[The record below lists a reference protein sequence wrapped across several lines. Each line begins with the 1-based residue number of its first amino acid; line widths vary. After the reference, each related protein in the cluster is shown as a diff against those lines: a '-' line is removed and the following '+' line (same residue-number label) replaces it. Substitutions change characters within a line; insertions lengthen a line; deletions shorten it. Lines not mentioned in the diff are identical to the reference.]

1 MKVTTAKTAGF
12 CFGVRRA
19 VETVYEQVAN
29 SSEPVYTF
37 GPIIHNEQ
45 VVKDLESRG
54 VKVIHSEAELK
65 RIAKGTVVI
74 RSHGVPRSVCQA
86 AQEQGHKVV
95 DATCPFVKKIHRIVE
110 EESRMGHQIIII
122 GNPSHPEV
130 EGIKGWCHT
139 PATVIST
146 EEEARK
152 FTPNPAST
160 LCIVSQTTFNYNK
173 FQDLVEI
180 LAKKRYD
187 KRNVFKYN
195 LQCHP
200 RAAAGSCQTG
210 GAGGCHDC
218 HRRQKTAPTRR
229 NCMKYAK
236 KNVQILTIYRHSLI
250 WKPSLFNLSVM

>member
-86 AQEQGHKVV
+86 AQEQG
-95 DATCPFVKKIHRIVE
+95 R
-110 EESRMGHQIIII
+110 S
-122 GNPSHPEV
+122 
-130 EGIKGWCHT
+130 
-139 PATVIST
+139 
-146 EEEARK
+146 
-152 FTPNPAST
+152 
-160 LCIVSQTTFNYNK
+160 
-173 FQDLVEI
+173 
-180 LAKKRYD
+180 
-187 KRNVFKYN
+187 
-195 LQCHP
+195 
-200 RAAAGSCQTG
+200 AG
-210 GAGGCHDC
+210 
-218 HRRQKTAPTRR
+218 K
-229 NCMKYAK
+229 
-236 KNVQILTIYRHSLI
+236 
-250 WKPSLFNLSVM
+250 

>member
-130 EGIKGWCHT
+130 EGIKGW
-139 PATVIST
+139 
-146 EEEARK
+146 
-152 FTPNPAST
+152 
-160 LCIVSQTTFNYNK
+160 
-173 FQDLVEI
+173 
-180 LAKKRYD
+180 
-187 KRNVFKYN
+187 
-195 LQCHP
+195 
-200 RAAAGSCQTG
+200 
-210 GAGGCHDC
+210 DC
-218 HRRQKTAPTRR
+218 R
-229 NCMKYAK
+229 
-236 KNVQILTIYRHSLI
+236 
-250 WKPSLFNLSVM
+250 